1 MLKWNRKRPGKVI
14 WALQFSLDG
23 TESRKIALRKSSKKF
38 SVWLRLQSSAV
49 VRCAC
54 PLKSVYFWTQKVRQ
68 YPKWILRITLK
79 ASWSYRRIIPKF
91 DKMVILKIF
100 KNAKFSKISIFY
112 DFNLTQYCD
121 FRIWF
126 SNRMTP
132 NDPGGHHLVAVSG
145 QKLFIFY
152 QFISDISIVR
162 FLL

>member
-14 WALQFSLDG
+14 WAQQFSLDG

-100 KNAKFSKISIFY
+100 KKMQNFQIFRFFMTSIWP
-112 DFNLTQYCD
+112 NTLTVKVWPPILWPEFD
-121 FRIWF
+121 SATEW
-126 SNRMTP
+126 P
-132 NDPGGHHLVAVSG
+132 
-145 QKLFIFY
+145 
-152 QFISDISIVR
+152 
-162 FLL
+162 